1 MEKPDY
7 EATKKGLIET
17 TKWLQEG
24 QTKAIQDMYSLRL
37 QIALEGLNKIDEEN

>member
-1 MEKPDY
+1 MPNCD
-7 EATKKGLIET
+7 ATKKGLEVA